1 MGQDRLQ
8 SGGIERYAATMRTS
22 PPESLRSITCRLA
35 STGRPAGDSLR
46 LDLLKRLLV
55 IPTGSRQEGQMV
67 EFLMDYVLQRGSARC
82 GSIVTDNWNNV
93 FIRKGKAGV
102 VPCVAAHIDTV
113 HPLRPVEIVQQDGI
127 LYGVDEQGQR
137 TGIGADDKA
146 GVYICLEL
154 LERFDDIAVALFAA
168 EEIGC
173 VGANHAPATWFDDV
187 GYAIEFDA
195 PGRGLVSY
203 TSGSTRLFANDG
215 EFIITA
221 APLLHAHGL
230 TCWRHHPYTDVMAL
244 RRRFNFTCLNLSCG
258 YHNWHRPDEYLVL
271 DEVEAAV
278 NAGEALIAALGCR
291 SYAFAAGAD
300 DLTAPPLVP
309 VS

>member
-1 MGQDRLQ
+1 M
-8 SGGIERYAATMRTS
+8 
-22 PPESLRSITCRLA
+22 
-35 STGRPAGDSLR
+35 
-46 LDLLKRLLV
+46 
-55 IPTGSRQEGQMV
+55 
-67 EFLMDYVLQRGSARC
+67 
-82 GSIVTDNWNNV
+82 
-93 FIRKGKAGV
+93 
-102 VPCVAAHIDTV
+102 AAHIDTV

-127 LYGVDEQGQR
+127 LFGVDEHGQR

-146 GVYICLEL
+146 GVFVCLEL

-173 VGANHAPATWFDDV
+173 VGADHAPAAWFDDV
-187 GYAIEFDA
+187 GYVIEFDC

-215 EFIITA
+215 EFIKTA
-221 APLLHAHGL
+221 APVLHAHGL
-230 TCWRHHPYTDVMAL
+230 TRWQHHPFTDVMAL
-244 RRRFNFTCLNLSCG
+244 RRRFNFSCLNLSCG

-291 SYAFAAGAD
+291 SYPFDAGAD
-300 DLTAPPLVP
+300 DLAAPPLVP